1 MRKMDKNLVQQART
15 RIEAAERIMVCAH
28 IRPDGDAVG
37 SVAGLGLALIEA
49 GKAVQMVLA
58 DGVPS
63 ALRFIPGSDQIVNQP
78 EGEFDLVIAV
88 DCGSPDRIGR
98 ALAEDTPVHINLDH
112 HPDNTQFGEIN
123 LVDPEAVSATEI
135 LTGLFPEWGLELNQ
149 EIASALLAGLITD
162 TIGFK
167 TGNMRPGALRMAAD
181 LFEAG
186 ANLPELY
193 HKGVAEKTFPA
204 ARYMGAGL
212 AKLSRENGLVWT
224 SLSLADRKSANY
236 PGRDDADLVNILSAI
251 DSAEVAVMFVE
262 QHNQEVKISW
272 RTRDREID
280 VSEVA
285 HLFGGGGHRA
295 AAGATVS
302 GELNEVQNEVLNRTQ
317 EIIFKS

>member
-49 GKAVQMVLA
+49 GKAVQVVLA

-88 DCGSPDRIGR
+88 DCGSRDRIGR

-123 LVDPEAVSATEI
+123 LVDPAAVSATEI

-224 SLSLADRKSANY
+224 SLSLADRKSAKY

-251 DSAEVAVMFVE
+251 DCAEVAMIFVE

>member
-1 MRKMDKNLVQQART
+1 MDKNLVQQARI
-15 RIEAAERIMVCAH
+15 RIEAAERIMICAH

-37 SVAGLGLALIEA
+37 SVAGLGLALIDA
-49 GKAVQMVLA
+49 GKTVQMVLA
-58 DGVPS
+58 DGVPA

-78 EGEFDLVIAV
+78 GGEFDLIIAV
-88 DCGSPDRIGR
+88 DCGSRDRIGR
-98 ALAEDTPVHINLDH
+98 ALEEDAPVHINLDH
-112 HPDNTQFGEIN
+112 HPDNTLFGEIN
-123 LVDPEAVSATEI
+123 LVDPAAVSATEI
-135 LTGLFPEWGLELNQ
+135 LSGIFPAWGLALNP

-167 TGNMRPGALRMAAD
+167 TGNMRPDTLRTAAD

-193 HKGVAEKTFPA
+193 HKGVAEKSFPA
-204 ARYMGAGL
+204 ARYMGTGL

-224 SLSLADRKSANY
+224 SLSLTDRKTTNY

-251 DSAEVAVMFVE
+251 DSAEVAMIFVE

-272 RTRDREID
+272 RTRDKEID
-280 VSEVA
+280 VSAVA
-285 HLFGGGGHRA
+285 HQFGGGGHRA
-295 AAGATVS
+295 AAGATVP
-302 GELNEVQNEVLNRTQ
+302 GELDDVQTEVLNRTK